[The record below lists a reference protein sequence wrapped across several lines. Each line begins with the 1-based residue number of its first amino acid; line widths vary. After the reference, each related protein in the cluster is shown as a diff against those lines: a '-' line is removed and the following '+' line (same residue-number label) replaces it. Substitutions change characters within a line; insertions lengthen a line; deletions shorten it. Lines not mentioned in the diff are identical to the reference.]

1 MTVPLKVS
9 PQEYQLLAY
18 AASRSRARGLQ
29 MWMRDRLL
37 EAAREKV
44 PGKTVAQILEG
55 RATAALLRESLK
67 DARVP
72 RTARILAF
80 SGKSPRKDHA

>member
-1 MTVPLKVS
+1 
-9 PQEYQLLAY
+9 
-18 AASRSRARGLQ
+18 

-44 PGKTVAQILEG
+44 PAKTVEQILEG

-67 DARVP
+67 NARVP
-72 RTARILAF
+72 RTARILEF
-80 SGKSPRKDHA
+80 RGKAPRKDHA

>member
-1 MTVPLKVS
+1 MTIPLRVS

-18 AASRSRARGLQ
+18 AASKSRARGLQ

-37 EAAREKV
+37 AEAKEKV
-44 PGKTVAQILEG
+44 PEKTVEQILEG

-67 DARVP
+67 NARVP

-80 SGKSPRKDHA
+80 RGKAARKDHA